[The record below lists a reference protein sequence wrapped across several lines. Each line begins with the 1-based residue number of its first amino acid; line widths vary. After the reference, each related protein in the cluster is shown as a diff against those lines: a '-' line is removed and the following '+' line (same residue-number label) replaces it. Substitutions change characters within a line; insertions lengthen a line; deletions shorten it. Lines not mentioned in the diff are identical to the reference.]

1 MAKAVLHWTLVLLT
15 LAVTVIVTFLPVMF
29 GLAEILPHKSSDLP
43 DAMLFWSSV
52 AGSFILGAVAARFVH
67 RRLQRRSSLPGSAA
81 GAYSAMDDDTFRFS
95 LRAPHGARHR
105 GR

>member
-15 LAVTVIVTFLPVMF
+15 LAVTVIVSFLPVMF

-52 AGSFILGAVAARFVH
+52 GASVVLGVLVARLVH
-67 RRLQRRSSLPGSAA
+67 QRLQRRSSVPGASA
-81 GAYSAMDDDTFRFS
+81 GA
-95 LRAPHGARHR
+95 
-105 GR
+105 

>member
-15 LAVTVIVTFLPVMF
+15 LAVTVIVSFLPVMF

-52 AGSFILGAVAARFVH
+52 GASVVLGVLVARLVH
-67 RRLQRRSSLPGSAA
+67 QRLQRRSSVPGA
-81 GAYSAMDDDTFRFS
+81 GA
-95 LRAPHGARHR
+95 GA
-105 GR
+105 